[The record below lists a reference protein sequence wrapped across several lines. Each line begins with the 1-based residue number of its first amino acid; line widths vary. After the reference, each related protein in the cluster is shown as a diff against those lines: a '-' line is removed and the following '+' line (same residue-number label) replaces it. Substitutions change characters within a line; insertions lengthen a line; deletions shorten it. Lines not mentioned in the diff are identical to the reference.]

1 MKIHFTVFANLD
13 AAVNA
18 PEYRELIDHCPD
30 ATLFNDWPW
39 LSTWNAHLVCDQ
51 RVFLVG
57 RTHEGQLVAFL
68 GLRISDEL
76 MHGVPAKVARLLQYP
91 WADRV
96 GLLLH
101 AAYLHEWE
109 AMLDCLDAQSDNW
122 DAMVWGQWCDSQ
134 GLRERALVWSQK
146 KNAWLHSVLT
156 CSCPV
161 LFINGNSEDEM
172 IASYPSK
179 MRTDLKRRRKKL
191 EQMGAEIKHFRPN
204 QNDAVALVEALK
216 NSEAQSWKGDEGV
229 GIFTHPQGAAFFAD
243 VAQRLAQEGQLD
255 VALIYL
261 EGQLASYRF
270 GFYYRKRFLDYSV
283 AYLPE
288 HNKLALGRILLD
300 EVVLSAAREGY
311 EAVDASRVGSTTK
324 HILLER
330 TDQVIPHWRLYWFNK
345 NTKGLLLKGL
355 VTLGKPL
362 AKRTRLKLRQLR
374 A

>member
-1 MKIHFTVFANLD
+1 
-13 AAVNA
+13 
-18 PEYRELIDHCPD
+18 
-30 ATLFNDWPW
+30 
-39 LSTWNAHLVCDQ
+39 
-51 RVFLVG
+51 
-57 RTHEGQLVAFL
+57 
-68 GLRISDEL
+68 
-76 MHGVPAKVARLLQYP
+76 
-91 WADRV
+91 
-96 GLLLH
+96 
-101 AAYLHEWE
+101 
-109 AMLDCLDAQSDNW
+109 
-122 DAMVWGQWCDSQ
+122 
-134 GLRERALVWSQK
+134 
-146 KNAWLHSVLT
+146 
-156 CSCPV
+156 
-161 LFINGNSEDEM
+161 M

-191 EQMGAEIKHFRPN
+191 EQMGAEIKHKRPN
-204 QNDAVALVEALK
+204 QHEVAALVEALK

-243 VAQRLAQEGQLD
+243 VAQRLAQEDQLD

-283 AYLPE
+283 GYLPE

-330 TDQVIPHWRLYWFNK
+330 TDQVISHWRLYWFNK

-355 VTLGKPL
+355 VTVGKPL
-362 AKRTRLKLRQLR
+362 AKRARLKLRELR